1 MAEAASNAPAGK
13 DKKDKVI
20 ITAGKKSQELVAQET
35 LASMSKLQK
44 LAALLVVLGQEIAAQ
59 ILNEFD
65 EREVESISTEMTKIT
80 FVSIPLQHLLLKEF
94 SSVTMQAVTSAV
106 GGPQYARDVLE
117 KSLGGFK
124 ANELISRIAPMRSRT
139 IDTSVLREIQPR
151 QLVNLLR
158 KEQIQ
163 TWAMVLSY
171 LEPARCAEVLA
182 LVSADLRTDIV
193 ERIATMEPAPS
204 EVVQQV
210 LTHLKNR
217 ISARSQMDVISSGGT
232 KILAEILNTLDDSTS
247 KQVLTGLEERNP
259 ELSRSVKKL
268 LFVFE
273 DIGDLDRTAI
283 ARLLRE
289 VDFHVLAV
297 ALKTASDKLKATIL
311 GALSKRAAETISEE
325 IQFMPPVKLS
335 EVEAAQEQVIEV
347 LRNLEASGEITL
359 NRKGERNDV
368 VV

>member
-1 MAEAASNAPAGK
+1 MPANTEKKPAERIAANSDAA
-13 DKKDKVI
+13 
-20 ITAGKKSQELVAQET
+20 AAQA
-35 LASMSKLQK
+35 LSGMSKIQK
-44 LAALLVVLGQEIAAQ
+44 LAALLVVLGQEVAAQ

-65 EREVESISTEMTKIT
+65 EREVESITTEMAKIT
-80 FVSIPLQHLLLKEF
+80 FVSIPLQQMLLKEF

-124 ANELISRIAPMRSRT
+124 ANELISRIAPMRTRT
-139 IDTSVLREIQPR
+139 IDASVLREIQPR

-182 LVSADLRTDIV
+182 LVTQEMRTDIV

-210 LTHLKNR
+210 LNHLKNR
-217 ISARSQMDVISSGGT
+217 ISMKSQMDVISSGGT
-232 KILAEILNTLDDSTS
+232 KILAEILNTLDDSIS

-283 ARLLRE
+283 TRLLRE

-297 ALKTASDKLKATIL
+297 ALKTASDKLKGAIL
-311 GALSKRAAETISEE
+311 TSLSKRAAETIAEE
-325 IQFMPPVKLS
+325 IQYMPPVKLS
-335 EVEAAQEQVIEV
+335 EVEAAQEQVIEI
-347 LRNLEASGEITL
+347 LRNLEASGEIVMS
-359 NRKGERNDV
+359 RKGERNDV

>member
-1 MAEAASNAPAGK
+1 MPDKPKPKAGADPVIGKPRNAEMAEQAA
-13 DKKDKVI
+13 
-20 ITAGKKSQELVAQET
+20 QAQ
-35 LASMSKLQK
+35 LAEMTKTQK
-44 LAALLVVLGQEIAAQ
+44 LAALLVVLGQEAAAK

-65 EREVESISTEMTKIT
+65 EREVESISTEMAKIT
-80 FVSIPLQHLLLKEF
+80 FISVALQQCLLKEF
-94 SSVTMQAVTSAV
+94 SSVAMQAVTSAI

-124 ANELISRIAPMRSRT
+124 ANELISRIAPMRTRS
-139 IDTSVLREIQPR
+139 IDASILREIQPR

-171 LEPARCAEVLA
+171 LEPTRCAEVLTI
-182 LVSADLRTDIV
+182 VSADMRTDIV
-193 ERIATMEPAPS
+193 ERIATMEPAQS

-210 LTHLKNR
+210 LNHLKNR
-217 ISARSQMDVISSGGT
+217 ISMRSQMDVISSGGT

-283 ARLLRE
+283 TRLLRE
-289 VDFHVLAV
+289 VDFHILAV
-297 ALKTASDKLKATIL
+297 ALKTASDRLKTTVL
-311 GALSKRAAETISEE
+311 SSLSKRAAETIAEE
-325 IQFMPPVKLS
+325 IQYMPPVKLS
-335 EVEAAQEQVIEV
+335 EVEAAQEQVIEI
-347 LRNLEASGEITL
+347 LRNLEASGEIVMS
-359 NRKGERNDV
+359 RKGERNDV

>member
-1 MAEAASNAPAGK
+1 MSTASDKKEGGQNGPPLNPEAAAK
-13 DKKDKVI
+13 
-20 ITAGKKSQELVAQET
+20 QT
-35 LASMSKLQK
+35 LSEMSKVQK
-44 LAALLVVLGQEIAAQ
+44 LAALLVVLGQEVAAQ

-65 EREVESISTEMTKIT
+65 EREVEAISTEMAKIS
-80 FVSIPLQHLLLKEF
+80 FISVQLQQALLKEF
-94 SSVTMQAVTSAV
+94 SHVTLQAVTSAI

-124 ANELISRIAPMRSRT
+124 ANELISRIAPMRTRT
-139 IDTSVLREIQPR
+139 IDASVLREIQPR

-171 LEPARCAEVLA
+171 LEPARCAEVLS
-182 LVSADLRTDIV
+182 LVAQDMRTDIV
-193 ERIATMEPAPS
+193 ERIAIMEPAPS

-210 LTHLKNR
+210 LNHLKAR
-217 ISARSQMDVISSGGT
+217 ISMRSQMDVISSGGT

-283 ARLLRE
+283 TRLLRE
-289 VDFHVLAV
+289 IDFHVLAV
-297 ALKTASDKLKATIL
+297 ALKTASDKLKQTVL
-311 GALSKRAAETISEE
+311 SSLSKRAAETIAEE
-325 IQFMPPVKLS
+325 IQYMPPVKLR

-347 LRNLEASGEITL
+347 LRNLEASGEIVL
-359 NRKGERNDV
+359 SRKGERNDV

>member
-1 MAEAASNAPAGK
+1 MPAKTANDKKAPAR
-13 DKKDKVI
+13 DALNSDAAAQ
-20 ITAGKKSQELVAQET
+20 TA
-35 LASMSKLQK
+35 LAGMSKVQK
-44 LAALLVVLGQEIAAQ
+44 LAALLVVLGQEVAAQ

-65 EREVESISTEMTKIT
+65 EREVESITTEMAKIT
-80 FVSIPLQHLLLKEF
+80 FVSIPLQQSLLKEF
-94 SSVTMQAVTSAV
+94 SSVAMQAVTSAI

-124 ANELISRIAPMRSRT
+124 ANELISRIAPMRTRT
-139 IDTSVLREIQPR
+139 IDASVLREIQPR

-158 KEQIQ
+158 KEQVQ

-171 LEPARCAEVLA
+171 LEPARCAEVLSV
-182 LVSADLRTDIV
+182 VSQDMRTDIV

-210 LTHLKNR
+210 LNHLKNR
-217 ISARSQMDVISSGGT
+217 ISMKSQMDVISSGGT
-232 KILAEILNTLDDSTS
+232 KILAEILNTLDDSIS

-283 ARLLRE
+283 TRLLRE
-289 VDFHVLAV
+289 VDFHILAV
-297 ALKTASDKLKATIL
+297 ALKTASDKLKAAIL
-311 GALSKRAAETISEE
+311 TSLSKRAAETIAEE
-325 IQFMPPVKLS
+325 IQYMPPVKLS
-335 EVEAAQEQVIEV
+335 EVEAAQEQVIEI
-347 LRNLEASGEITL
+347 LRNLEASGDIVMS
-359 NRKGERNDV
+359 RKGERNDV